1 MPARRPVPPLP
12 LLAELLSGGIRNPES
27 HEPIPRPGFPVS
39 ASLRVLPGF
48 LTSCFALPPSP
59 IRLPPFLPLL
69 LLALLSVRLPAAE
82 PRVSVAAAANLI
94 HAAEALHAEFRRTAP
109 DVALTVSLG
118 ASGSLFAQI
127 VHGAPFDV
135 FLSADTEYPQR
146 LVADGHGDA
155 ASLRTFATGRLVLWT
170 LRDDLDVTD
179 LAAVVRHPSVR
190 KFALAQPRTAPY
202 GRAAQAA
209 LEKLG
214 LWSDAQPKLVLGE
227 SVSQT
232 AQFVETRNADAGLIA
247 LSLVQSP
254 RLAQRG
260 RWHELPSA
268 LHASVSLDHAVVL
281 TRRGTANPA
290 ARRYLDFLFTAPA
303 QKILRDFGYAV
314 P

>member
-1 MPARRPVPPLP
+1 MPTPA
-12 LLAELLSGGIRNPES
+12 
-27 HEPIPRPGFPVS
+27 
-39 ASLRVLPGF
+39 LR
-48 LTSCFALPPSP
+48 LPPSTL
-59 IRLPPFLPLL
+59 RLSPFF
-69 LLALLSVRLPAAE
+69 LLSLFALFVFRLPAAE
-82 PRVSVAAAANLI
+82 PRLTVAAAANLA

-155 ASLRTFATGRLVLWT
+155 ASLRTFATGRLVFWT
-170 LRDDLDVTD
+170 LRADLDLSD
-179 LAAVVRHPSVR
+179 LAAAVRHPSVR
-190 KFALAQPRTAPY
+190 RLALAQPRTAPY

-214 LWSDAQPKLVLGE
+214 VWSAAQPKLVLGE
-227 SVSQT
+227 SIAQT

-247 LSLVQSP
+247 LSLVHAP
-254 RLAQRG
+254 RLTQRG
-260 RWHELPSA
+260 HWRELPPE
-268 LHASVSLDHAVVL
+268 LHAAVPLDHAVVL
-281 TRRGTANPA
+281 TRRGATNPA
-290 ARRYLDFLFTAPA
+290 ARRYLDFLASAPA
-303 QKILRDFGYAV
+303 KKILRDFGYAV